1 MPRRRVRN
9 TPPCD
14 RTATRQCRQVS
25 PIGGRDSGA
34 DDFRFPRRTPHEL
47 IMYQHRHSH
56 AQRSDERGWKFP
68 QRKHRRFVRVQLRQD
83 RRGRKGSS
91 GRCEPSTRL
100 EIGSGTILL
109 REGRSPAEPQGP
121 AGTCSLVGAE
131 GPNMR
136 GQAMSSS
143 APDPAR
149 CHRAEN
155 WSAAMAS
162 NATYVSN
169 PERALESTP
178 SCTACPHSPDSHDA
192 LGIRFC
198 AATSDRNLDRNCIC
212 AGEQAT
218 GQHYSRY

>member
-1 MPRRRVRN
+1 
-9 TPPCD
+9 
-14 RTATRQCRQVS
+14 
-25 PIGGRDSGA
+25 
-34 DDFRFPRRTPHEL
+34 
-47 IMYQHRHSH
+47 
-56 AQRSDERGWKFP
+56 
-68 QRKHRRFVRVQLRQD
+68 
-83 RRGRKGSS
+83 
-91 GRCEPSTRL
+91 
-100 EIGSGTILL
+100 
-109 REGRSPAEPQGP
+109 
-121 AGTCSLVGAE
+121 
-131 GPNMR
+131 MR